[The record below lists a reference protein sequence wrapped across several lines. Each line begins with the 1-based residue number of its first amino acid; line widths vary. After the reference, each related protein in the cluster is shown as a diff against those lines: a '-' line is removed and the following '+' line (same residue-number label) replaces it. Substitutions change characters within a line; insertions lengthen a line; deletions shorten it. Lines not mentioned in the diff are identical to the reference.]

1 MGHSST
7 RVKPVSRNVDHS
19 SVRNLR
25 CFKEVHRRLIDNG
38 ESARSVARYIQDE
51 QREQTE
57 VALPTLVQRLISYRS
72 TVPAMQ
78 RAGPMSKHYEAAAA
92 EVSEGIDELKE
103 LTRLYNIQMERI
115 SIDFQTEKNIKKLLP
130 TMSQEM
136 RTAREILATSSQLK
150 MDLGVHQRNLG
161 KIDVETT
168 VMADVA
174 ARYAESPAVATV
186 LKDGDSRRKVLG
198 LAERLMAI
206 ADRAER
212 NPEVIDQLEALA
224 PVQSV
229 LDGTAESDAGAA
241 SPEAAG
247 DTRADH

>member
-1 MGHSST
+1 
-7 RVKPVSRNVDHS
+7 
-19 SVRNLR
+19 
-25 CFKEVHRRLIDNG
+25 
-38 ESARSVARYIQDE
+38 
-51 QREQTE
+51 
-57 VALPTLVQRLISYRS
+57 
-72 TVPAMQ
+72 
-78 RAGPMSKHYEAAAA
+78 
-92 EVSEGIDELKE
+92 
-103 LTRLYNIQMERI
+103 
-115 SIDFQTEKNIKKLLP
+115 
-130 TMSQEM
+130 
-136 RTAREILATSSQLK
+136 
-150 MDLGVHQRNLG
+150 
-161 KIDVETT
+161 
-168 VMADVA
+168 MADVA